1 MHLFH
6 AALVSF
12 AERREIIMTLKKSEK
27 ILLEI
32 LILFAAFA
40 VILVFLVM
48 PEAENKI
55 EAQSLNES
63 LEIEYLEKQQL
74 LKDPELDAR
83 YEAQKAIAQ
92 ENYDYFYS
100 VLNGYSIDEIVN
112 GIAVD
117 NQLAVTSLTI
127 GDYENASGDFA
138 AITGESLDVLV
149 KSIVDVTVLGS
160 YEDILAFMDDM
171 NTKSTCLRMSL
182 ISISEY
188 QDNATD
194 TEEMVGVFR
203 IYIYG
208 IDVELQ
214 N

>member
-1 MHLFH
+1 
-6 AALVSF
+6 
-12 AERREIIMTLKKSEK
+12 MTLKKSEK

-32 LILFAAFA
+32 LVLFAAFA

-48 PEAENKI
+48 PEAQNRI
-55 EAQSLNES
+55 EAQSLHES
-63 LEIEYLEKQQL
+63 LQAEYLEKQKL
-74 LKDPELDAR
+74 LTDDGLDER
-83 YEAQKAIAQ
+83 YEVQTAIAQ

-138 AITGESLDVLV
+138 TITGESLDVLV

-160 YEDILAFMDDM
+160 YDDILAFMDDM
-171 NTKSTCLRMSL
+171 NAKSTCLRMSL
-182 ISISEY
+182 VSISEN
-188 QDNATD
+188 QDHAAD
-194 TEEMVGVFR
+194 TEEMLGVFR

-208 IDVELQ
+208 INVELQ
-214 N
+214 NRE

>member
-1 MHLFH
+1 
-6 AALVSF
+6 
-12 AERREIIMTLKKSEK
+12 MTLKKSEK

-48 PEAENKI
+48 PEAQNKI

-63 LEIEYLEKQQL
+63 LEAEYSEKQQL
-74 LKDPELDAR
+74 LKDPELDNR
-83 YEAQKAIAQ
+83 YEEQKAIAQ

-127 GDYENASGDFA
+127 GDYENASGDFVA
-138 AITGESLDVLV
+138 VTGESLEVLV
-149 KSIVDVTVLGS
+149 KSIVDVTVIGS

-171 NTKSTCLRMSL
+171 NAKSTCLRMSL
-182 ISISEY
+182 ISISENH
-188 QDNATD
+188 DNATD
-194 TEEMVGVFR
+194 TEEMLGVFR

>member
-1 MHLFH
+1 
-6 AALVSF
+6 
-12 AERREIIMTLKKSEK
+12 MTLKKSEK

-32 LILFAAFA
+32 LILLAAFA

-48 PEAENKI
+48 PAAQSRI
-55 EAQSLNES
+55 EAKSLNES
-63 LEIEYLEKQQL
+63 LEIEYLDKQQL
-74 LKDPELDAR
+74 FEDPTLDER
-83 YEAQKAIAQ
+83 YEEQKQIAQ

-112 GIAVD
+112 GLAVEK
-117 NQLAVTSLTI
+117 QLAVTSLTI

-138 AITGESLDVLV
+138 AVTGESLDVLV
-149 KSIVDVTVLGS
+149 KSIVDVTVIGS
-160 YEDILAFMDDM
+160 YEDILAFMDAM
-171 NTKSTCLRMSL
+171 NAKSTCLRMSL
-182 ISISEY
+182 ISISEN

-194 TEEMVGVFR
+194 AEEMVGVFR

-214 N
+214 NQQ

>member
-1 MHLFH
+1 
-6 AALVSF
+6 
-12 AERREIIMTLKKSEK
+12 MTLKKSEK

-48 PEAENKI
+48 PEAQNKI

-63 LEIEYLEKQQL
+63 LEAEYSEKQQL
-74 LKDPELDAR
+74 LKDPELDNR
-83 YEAQKAIAQ
+83 YEEQKAIAQ

-138 AITGESLDVLV
+138 AVTGESLEVLV
-149 KSIVDVTVLGS
+149 KSIVDVTVIGS

-171 NTKSTCLRMSL
+171 NAKSTCLRMSL
-182 ISISEY
+182 ISISENH
-188 QDNATD
+188 DNATD
-194 TEEMVGVFR
+194 TEEMLGVFR

>member
-1 MHLFH
+1 
-6 AALVSF
+6 
-12 AERREIIMTLKKSEK
+12 MTLKKSEK

-171 NTKSTCLRMSL
+171 NAKSTCLRMSL

>member
-1 MHLFH
+1 
-6 AALVSF
+6 
-12 AERREIIMTLKKSEK
+12 MTLKKSEK

>member
-1 MHLFH
+1 
-6 AALVSF
+6 
-12 AERREIIMTLKKSEK
+12 MTLKKSEK

-32 LILFAAFA
+32 LILLAAFA

-48 PEAENKI
+48 PAAQSRI
-55 EAQSLNES
+55 EAKSLNES
-63 LEIEYLEKQQL
+63 LEIEYLDKQQL
-74 LKDPELDAR
+74 FEDPTLDER
-83 YEAQKAIAQ
+83 YEEQKQIAQ

-112 GIAVD
+112 GIAVEK
-117 NQLAVTSLTI
+117 QLAVTSLTI

-138 AITGESLDVLV
+138 AVTGESLDVLV
-149 KSIVDVTVLGS
+149 KSIVDVTVIGS
-160 YEDILAFMDDM
+160 YEDILAFMDAM
-171 NTKSTCLRMSL
+171 NAKSTCLRMSL
-182 ISISEY
+182 ISISEN

-194 TEEMVGVFR
+194 AEEMVGVFR

-214 N
+214 NQEPAAELQES

>member
-1 MHLFH
+1 
-6 AALVSF
+6 
-12 AERREIIMTLKKSEK
+12 MTLKKSEK

-203 IYIYG
+203 VYIYG

>member
-1 MHLFH
+1 
-6 AALVSF
+6 
-12 AERREIIMTLKKSEK
+12 MTLKKSEK

-171 NTKSTCLRMSL
+171 NAKSTCLRMSL
-182 ISISEY
+182 ISISEN

-203 IYIYG
+203 VYIYG

>member
-1 MHLFH
+1 
-6 AALVSF
+6 
-12 AERREIIMTLKKSEK
+12 MTLKKSEK

-48 PEAENKI
+48 PEAQRKI
-55 EAQSLNES
+55 EAQSLHES
-63 LEIEYLEKQQL
+63 LQAEYLEKQKL
-74 LKDPELDAR
+74 LEDTGLDER

-100 VLNGYSIDEIVN
+100 ILNGYTIDEIVN

-117 NQLAVTSLTI
+117 NQLAVTSLSI

-138 AITGESLDVLV
+138 VITGENLDVLV

-171 NTKSTCLRMSL
+171 NAKSTCLRMSL
-182 ISISEY
+182 ISITEN
-188 QDNATD
+188 QDNAAD
-194 TEEMVGVFR
+194 ADEMMGVFR

-208 IDVELQ
+208 INVELQ
-214 N
+214 NQE